1 MRKHDLKAADSFHF
15 RKAAKLG
22 LKTMNSK
29 RILTLNEAAVS
40 KANRR
45 VHNNR
50 EGWSSK
56 CKSNTVRAIYN

>member
-50 EGWSSK
+50 EG
-56 CKSNTVRAIYN
+56 